1 MRTSE
6 LRSICQKGEGE
17 LFLISAYVYR
27 PFTIYFSRLYI
38 FLGIRS
44 NTITF
49 HSLLAG
55 LATAGLALSSA
66 PVYLLAAAFCLQVY
80 FVLDHVDGEVARFD
94 LHRGKQRP
102 SLAGDFFDFWTHF
115 HTVNLVFSFM
125 GLGLFLQTGNLL
137 WVILG
142 ILACNISG
150 NFQRMAVAT
159 AVICAAARGRVNV
172 RDPKLEPV
180 LDVCCGLSQS
190 KRFGRKLPLAKTIY
204 FFLSEFLGFPGNVIA
219 LTIVLTGDGLLGFAQ
234 PPAYP
239 FRATYLLIYC
249 VYGVLSKTARTVVS
263 IRQLKE
269 VPLREPTS

>member
-17 LFLISAYVYR
+17 LFFISAYVYR

-38 FLGIRS
+38 LLRIGS

-49 HSLLAG
+49 HSLVAG

-66 PVYLLAAAFCLQVY
+66 PIYLLAAAFCLQVY

-150 NFQRMAVAT
+150 NFQRMPLANIVL
-159 AVICAAARGRVNV
+159 CAIAREQVNI
-172 RDPKLEPV
+172 RNPKLEPI
-180 LDVCCGLSQS
+180 LDVCCGFSQA
-190 KRFGRKLPLAKTIY
+190 KRFSGTLPLSRRIY
-204 FFLSEFLGFPGNVIA
+204 LFLSEFLGFPGNVIA
-219 LTIVLTGDGLLGFAQ
+219 LTIVLIGDGLLSFAQ
-234 PPAYP
+234 PGAYP
-239 FRATYLLIYC
+239 FRAAYLL
-249 VYGVLSKTARTVVS
+249 VYTGYGILSKTARTVVS

-269 VPLREPTS
+269 VSTQG